1 MDGWIHRYILVD
13 TRGRSSHQQPS
24 HCPLSRSSLRSFP
37 SLSLSLSWCPPCR
50 TSIPH
55 LHSLHQQYSKHGVTV
70 LGVTNETD
78 EAALRRFIQSMAG
91 KMAYPVAMDAEDAM
105 QRYSERYAVQGIPHA
120 YVIDWLG
127 RVRWHGHPMAGL
139 ADKLDVLVNERKQHL
154 AKQATG
160 PASGG
165 GTAASGR
172 AQGTAANELRAK
184 SEQQL
189 ASQSVKELD
198 ACDESGWDR
207 HKWLH
212 REERPHRPYQ
222 GQVRDMKHLPLA
234 LSVYILLLHT
244 PGPCDECSHISITL
258 IAGAPRSSCAAWE

>member
-1 MDGWIHRYILVD
+1 M
-13 TRGRSSHQQPS
+13 
-24 HCPLSRSSLRSFP
+24 
-37 SLSLSLSWCPPCR
+37 
-50 TSIPH
+50 
-55 LHSLHQQYSKHGVTV
+55 
-70 LGVTNETD
+70 
-78 EAALRRFIQSMAG
+78 
-91 KMAYPVAMDAEDAM
+91 
-105 QRYSERYAVQGIPHA
+105 QGIPHA

-189 ASQSVKELD
+189 ASQSVKELMLAMKAAGID
-198 ACDESGWDR
+198 TNGCIEKSDLIDR
-207 HKWLH
+207 IK
-212 REERPHRPYQ
+212 
-222 GQVRDMKHLPLA
+222 GKSA
-234 LSVYILLLHT
+234 I
-244 PGPCDECSHISITL
+244 
-258 IAGAPRSSCAAWE
+258 